1 MKIKYLLL
9 FLFSA
14 PLFAYTQDNKLNQ
27 PLVDSLAKWVILD
40 QTAAGPPKGR
50 FKEMAREDKQ
60 RYSDSI
66 FITNERRLIAVF
78 NKYGY
83 PGYDLVGKTGSNNF
97 WLMVQHCDK
106 NVSFQ
111 QTVLKKMK
119 AEVAK
124 RNADPKNFA
133 YLTDRVLL
141 NTSQKQFYGTQV
153 TYNTDSCQAIPKPLK
168 DSISVNKRRTEIGL
182 ETIENYLNLMSQ
194 WHFDMNKEVYERKG
208 IHQPKLLTE
217 PKQ

>member
-194 WHFDMNKEVYERKG
+194 LHFEMNKEVYERKG

-217 PKQ
+217 PKR